1 MSLVATSKN
10 SVITFSSVLTGIK
23 LLTGFS
29 NENILVIPDVDIVKS
44 TMGCDG
50 LLSRSLTAKKI
61 EGSFSFFPGSPS
73 LGLIY
78 QIQNAVYLSGVPLVG
93 ILNVV
98 FPSLGTAFNYID
110 FSFES
115 AAKGLEAADELK
127 PVTIKWSSQIP
138 SYASIGSVAQTV
150 LGSI

>member
-10 SVITFSSVLTGIK
+10 SVITFSSLVTGIK

-29 NENILVIPDVDIVKS
+29 NENILVLPDVEIVKS
-44 TMGCDG
+44 TMGNDG
-50 LLSRSLTAKKI
+50 LLSRAVIAKKM

-73 LGLIY
+73 LDTIFT
-78 QIQNAVYLSGVPLVG
+78 IQQAVYLSGVPIVG

-98 FPSLGTAFNYID
+98 FPSLGKSFNYID

-115 AAKGLEAADELK
+115 GTKGLEAADELK
-127 PVTIKWSSQIP
+127 PVTIKWSSQLP
-138 SYASIGSVAQTV
+138 NYSSIGAIATTV
-150 LGSI
+150 LGLL